1 MEETKLVILTDE
13 CEQMQR
19 TKEYKKLER
28 DIIEISQ
35 MFKDL
40 NELVYGQQDT
50 LDLIECNISTTKEKA
65 EKAEKELIKAEKYQK
80 KSRWLKVGTVGILA
94 TGLGM
99 PLGILFGAKVAV
111 SVVSGTTLKY
121 IVTR

>member
-1 MEETKLVILTDE
+1 MEKTKLVILTDE

-40 NELVYGQQDT
+40 NELIYGQQDT

-111 SVVSGTTLKY
+111 GVVSGTTLTY